1 MKRKIAAILAADVFG
16 YSKLVAED
24 EEETLRRLAS
34 YRAVFEDFITRGS
47 GRVFNT
53 AGDAILAE
61 FPSAVEAVRCAIDV
75 QESLR
80 TRNLAYP
87 VSRQMTFRI
96 GISIGD
102 VVERDGD
109 LLGDGVNI
117 AARLEGL
124 AHPGGLCVSR
134 AVHEQVSNKMSVQF
148 ADIGEQE
155 VKNIPN
161 PVHAFMLSL
170 GSDVAIAPKPAAPAR
185 KPSPKQPR
193 DIAWPIA
200 IIAASVAVLVVAG
213 ILYFVVL
220 HPSREQKH
228 TARAPAA
235 PAVAAAERRAQ
246 AAAARQAEPLV
257 PETIP
262 LIGER
267 ERGAIKANYM
277 GAPDHKALA
286 ISPYRAGFTS
296 GQKDDETAKAGAM
309 DSCQRALDTINSKAR
324 CELYAV
330 GNTVVYAHGRPPM
343 PPEPWII
350 RNPAI
355 ERPFATK
362 DLPIIT
368 DNARA
373 NVEARYPQARQSKAL
388 ALSPH
393 GNAFFYVG
401 QPSLDEAVRRALE
414 NCGTLAG
421 VACLLVALD
430 DNFVV
435 PIPAT
440 MKTVGL
446 FHAASNPLITPE
458 MQDEVARR
466 LANAAGGWNA
476 VAVGTGGHPGLA
488 LKAANEQAAVDGALA
503 DCAKQDRD
511 CRVIAIGPFAV
522 EPL

>member
-34 YRAVFEDFITRGS
+34 YRAVFDDFITRGN

-61 FPSAVEAVRCAIDV
+61 FSSAVEAVRCAIDV

-87 VSRQMTFRI
+87 ASRQMTFRI

-124 AHPGGLCVSR
+124 AQPGGLCVSR
-134 AVHEQVSNKMSVQF
+134 AVYEQVSNKMSVQF

-161 PVHAFMLSL
+161 PVHAYMLSL
-170 GSDVAIAPKPAAPAR
+170 GADAAVTPKQASPAR

-220 HPSREQKH
+220 HPGREH
-228 TARAPAA
+228 RAARAPEA

-246 AAAARQAEPLV
+246 AVAARQAEPLV

-262 LIGER
+262 LVGER
-267 ERGAIKANYM
+267 ERGAIKSNYM
-277 GAPDHKALA
+277 PAPDHKALA

-309 DSCQRALDTINSKAR
+309 DSCQRALETINSKAR

-330 GNTVVYAHGRPPM
+330 GNTVIYARGRPPM
-343 PPEPWII
+343 PTEPWII
-350 RNPAI
+350 RNSGNRA
-355 ERPFATK
+355 AVSTK
-362 DLPIIT
+362 DLPLLN

-388 ALSPH
+388 VLSPQ
-393 GNAFFYVG
+393 GTAFFYVG

-414 NCGTLAG
+414 NCGTISG
-421 VACLLVALD
+421 VACLLAALD
-430 DNFVV
+430 DNIVV
-435 PIPAT
+435 PIPTT
-440 MKTVGL
+440 MKPVGL
-446 FHAASNPLITPE
+446 FHAAANPLITPQL
-458 MQDEVARR
+458 QDEVARR
-466 LANAAGGWNA
+466 LGNAASGWNA
-476 VAVGTGGHPGLA
+476 VAVGASGHPGLA

-503 DCAKQDRD
+503 DCAKQDRN

>member
-16 YSKLVAED
+16 YSRLVAED
-24 EEETLRRLAS
+24 EEETLRRLSS

-87 VSRQMTFRI
+87 ASRQMTFRM

-124 AHPGGLCVSR
+124 AQPGGLCVSR
-134 AVHEQVSNKMSVQF
+134 AVYEQVSNKMSVQF

-161 PVHAFMLSL
+161 PVHAYMLSL
-170 GSDVAIAPKPAAPAR
+170 GADAAVTPKQGAPAR

-213 ILYFVVL
+213 ILYFVVM
-220 HPSREQKH
+220 HPAREH
-228 TARAPAA
+228 RVARAPEA

-246 AAAARQAEPLV
+246 AVAARQAEPLV
-257 PETIP
+257 SETIP

-267 ERGAIKANYM
+267 ERGAIKSNYM
-277 GAPDHKALA
+277 PAPDHKALA
-286 ISPYRAGFTS
+286 ISPFRAGFTS

-309 DSCQRALDTINSKAR
+309 DSCQRALDTINSRAR

-330 GNTVVYAHGRPPM
+330 GNTVVYARGRPPM
-343 PPEPWII
+343 PPEPWMI
-350 RNPAI
+350 RDPAI
-355 ERPFATK
+355 ERPFSAK
-362 DLPIIT
+362 DLPLIN
-368 DNARA
+368 D
-373 NVEARYPQARQSKAL
+373 EARTSVENRYAQARLSKAL
-388 ALSPH
+388 ALSPR
-393 GNAFFYVG
+393 GVPFFYVG
-401 QPSLDEAVRRALE
+401 QPNLDEAVRRALE
-414 NCGTLAG
+414 HCGTLAG

-430 DNFVV
+430 DNLVV
-435 PIPAT
+435 PIPTT
-440 MKTVGL
+440 MKPVGL
-446 FHAASNPLITPE
+446 FHAAANPLITPQL
-458 MQDEVARR
+458 QDDVARR
-466 LANAAGGWNA
+466 LGNAANGWNA
-476 VAVGTGGHPGLA
+476 VAVGASGHPGLA
-488 LKAANEQAAVDGALA
+488 LKAASEQAAAAGALA

>member
-87 VSRQMTFRI
+87 TSRQMTFRI

-117 AARLEGL
+117 AARLEGI
-124 AHPGGLCVSR
+124 AQPGGLCVSR
-134 AVHEQVSNKMSVQF
+134 AVYEQVSNKMSVQF

-161 PVHAFMLSL
+161 PVHAYTLSL
-170 GSDVAIAPKPAAPAR
+170 GADAAVTPKQTAPAR

-220 HPSREQKH
+220 HPGREH
-228 TARAPAA
+228 RNTARAPEA

-262 LIGER
+262 LIADR
-267 ERGAIKANYM
+267 ERGAIKSNYM
-277 GAPDHKALA
+277 PAPDHKALA

-309 DSCQRALDTINSKAR
+309 DSCQRALETINSKAR

-330 GNTVVYAHGRPPM
+330 GNTVVYARGRPPM

-350 RNPAI
+350 RDPAV
-355 ERPFATK
+355 ERPFSAK
-362 DLPIIT
+362 ELPLI
-368 DNARA
+368 NEEARA
-373 NVEARYPQARQSKAL
+373 NVDNRYSQARQSKAL
-388 ALSPH
+388 VLSPR
-393 GNAFFYVG
+393 GNPFFYVG
-401 QPSLDEAVRRALE
+401 QPNLDEAVRRALE
-414 NCGTLAG
+414 NCGTMAG

-430 DNFVV
+430 DTFVR
-435 PIPAT
+435 PIPTT
-440 MKTVGL
+440 MKAVGL
-446 FHAASNPLITPE
+446 FHAAANPLITPQL
-458 MQDEVARR
+458 QDEVTHR
-466 LANAAGGWNA
+466 LSNAANGWNA
-476 VAVGTGGHPGLA
+476 VAVGATGHPGLA
-488 LKAANEQAAVDGALA
+488 LKAASEQAAVEGALA